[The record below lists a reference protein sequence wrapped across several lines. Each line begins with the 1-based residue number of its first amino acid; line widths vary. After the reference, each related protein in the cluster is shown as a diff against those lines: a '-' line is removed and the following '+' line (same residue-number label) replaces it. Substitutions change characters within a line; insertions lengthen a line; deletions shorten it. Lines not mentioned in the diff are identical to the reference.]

1 MKATII
7 DVAQKA
13 GVSVA
18 TVSRVVNGNYP
29 VKEETKKRVRLVIEE
44 LQYVPNIQARELNM
58 QRSSTIGVVVPSLYN
73 MFFAEVI
80 DGIEEQLRSDS
91 YSLLLCCA
99 KNDPK
104 QEAKCITDLMSRNV
118 SGIIVISPNTENIE
132 TNFYD
137 RIVPM
142 QPLVFINS
150 YAKISNISYVANDED
165 QGTRLA
171 LQKFLDYGHE
181 RILFVRGVNSDSY
194 TIKEQAYI
202 DVMKQRGL
210 FHEEYMINI
219 GEGNSTSTV
228 DNTMLKLM
236 EPIQELKAT
245 AILASNDLMG
255 VGAVNA
261 CKKIGLSVPGD
272 VSVIGYDNIS
282 LSHIVEPKLS
292 TMDQNMK
299 ELGGNAAGLLIE
311 KIKTGKNKKI
321 VLTNIFIER
330 DTTGPAPK
338 NRK

>member
-58 QRSSTIGVVVPSLYN
+58 QRSTSIGVVVPSLYN

-99 KNDPK
+99 KNDSQ
-104 QEAKCITDLMSRNV
+104 QESKCITDLMSRNV

-171 LQKFLDYGHE
+171 LQKLLEYGHE

-194 TIKEQAYI
+194 TIKEQAYV
-202 DVMKQRGL
+202 DVMKQHGL

-219 GEGNSTSTV
+219 GEGNSTDTV
-228 DNTMLKLM
+228 DNTTLKLM
-236 EPIQELKAT
+236 DPIAEIHAT

-261 CKKIGLSVPGD
+261 CKKLGLSVPSD

-299 ELGGNAAGLLIE
+299 ELGANAAGLLIE
-311 KIKTGKNKKI
+311 KIKTGKNKKV
-321 VLTNIFIER
+321 VLTNTFIER

-338 NRK
+338 K